1 MITSE
6 TIPASQ
12 RAAVLEAP
20 GRLAVK
26 EIPMWPLESYGDP
39 DMVLVKV
46 EACGVCGS
54 DFRYFAGENPWAQ
67 HTLGKFVPNPPNIV
81 LGHEF
86 AGTVVGVLSAHNE
99 HLLGKQVAPIC
110 SKVCG
115 ACAECRA
122 GRTRLCPNT
131 IHLGHG
137 QGWGE
142 QAYFPGAYAD
152 YVPAWGASCFELPSL
167 VHVGY
172 AALLDILAVAV
183 HVANTGCI
191 QHGKSVLCLGA
202 GPAGNGIGQAAMAMG
217 AKRVVYIDRSL
228 TRIEI
233 IKAQGKCIV
242 MDTTKEVSD
251 EYPDANLGEK
261 DDVLSGENIGIVVNS
276 IADTREELFKALL
289 YLEPEGFASVF
300 DSIGTSET
308 VSLGVKSLAKG
319 GTFVNLAVHDEPMA
333 FNFLDLSGE
342 RTITTS
348 CNFELGD
355 YPTALAWLE
364 SGKFQVRDW
373 IAPFVLEDLPSLFKE
388 AVNGQAQNNIFKPV
402 VYN

>member
-6 TIPASQ
+6 AIPTTQ

-20 GRLAVK
+20 GRLKVK

-67 HTLGKFVPNPPNIV
+67 HTLGHFVPNPPNIV

-115 ACAECRA
+115 ACSECRA

-142 QAYFPGAYAD
+142 QDYFPGAYAE
-152 YVPAWGASCFELPSL
+152 YVPAWGANCFELQHS
-167 VHVGY
+167 VSVEY

-202 GPAGNGIGQAAMAMG
+202 GPAGNAIGQAALAMG
-217 AKRVVYIDRSL
+217 ARRVVYIDHSL
-228 TRIEI
+228 YRIEKI
-233 IKAQGKCIV
+233 NAQGKCIV
-242 MDTTKEVSD
+242 VDTTKETKSKK
-251 EYPDANLGEK
+251 YPDAKLGEK
-261 DDVLSGENIGIVVNS
+261 DDVLTGENIGIVVKS
-276 IADTREELFKALL
+276 IADTDVELLKWLR

-300 DSIGTSET
+300 DSVGTSQT
-308 VSLGVKSLAKG
+308 VGFGVKLLAKG

-342 RTITTS
+342 RKITTS

-355 YPTALAWLE
+355 YPTALAWLQ
-364 SGKFQVRDW
+364 SGKFKVKEW
-373 IAPFVLEDLPSLFKE
+373 IAPIVLDDLPWCFERAISGE
-388 AVNGQAQNNIFKPV
+388 ADETLKYMVFN
-402 VYN
+402 